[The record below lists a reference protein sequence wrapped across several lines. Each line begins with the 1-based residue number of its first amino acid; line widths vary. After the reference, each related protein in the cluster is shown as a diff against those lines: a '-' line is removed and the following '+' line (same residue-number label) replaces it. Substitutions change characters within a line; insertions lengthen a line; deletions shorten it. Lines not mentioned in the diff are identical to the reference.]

1 MKLAKP
7 IFSRRTTLISVVIL
21 LLVTIALVLLIP
33 KGNKTVTPEKAKRI
47 APIESIR
54 DLPGRYDDIRALAWQ
69 QSMDAINRDY
79 VSQMELESRIAP
91 NSQDCS
97 VEIEKVIR
105 SVERMFSAANL
116 PKKVYLLIGN
126 SVEDQTWLEEQTRSL
141 LTEKYISYSEGKMIN
156 PETSNDEGI
165 GVNWVT
171 DACNEKAI
179 PDIEKGVEAAHGFFH
194 VLQTMQFTD
203 SDKYWGRWG
212 EVPRW
217 VLEGGA
223 TFAQT
228 FWKEGESQENY
239 LNKPNDVYSVYQLGE
254 ELFRDY
260 FKFTPPRQRGT
271 NEVWEYTDQWPDFH
285 AYLVG
290 SYMCELL
297 VALRGPES
305 ILNLYREHLKADSF
319 DIAFEKIYGMTWTEA
334 YPYLTDAI
342 SGSVNASMQIVMP
355 WAIKTSPSAK

>member
-1 MKLAKP
+1 ML
-7 IFSRRTTLISVVIL
+7 LSVAF
-21 LLVTIALVLLIP
+21 LVLGAIALVLLIP
-33 KGNKTVTPEKAKRI
+33 QGSDTAAPEPVKRI
-47 APIESIR
+47 APIKSIS

-69 QSMDAINRDY
+69 QSMDAINREY
-79 VSQMELESRIAP
+79 VSKMEIESRVSP

-105 SVERMFSAANL
+105 RVERMFSAAIL

-126 SVEDQTWLEEQTRSL
+126 SLKDQAWLEEQTRSL
-141 LTEKYISYSEGKMIN
+141 LTEKYISYSDGKMFN

-171 DACNEKAI
+171 DACNARPI

-194 VLQTMQFTD
+194 VLQTMQFTE

-217 VLEGGA
+217 ILEGGA
-223 TFAQT
+223 TFVPT
-228 FWKEGESQENY
+228 VWKEGESQENY
-239 LNKPNDVYSVYQLGE
+239 LKKPNDVYSVYQLGE

-271 NEVWEYTDQWPDFH
+271 NEVWAYTDQWPEFH

-290 SYMCELL
+290 SYMCEVL

-305 ILNLYREHLKADSF
+305 LLNLYREYLKSDSF
-319 DIAFEKIYGMTWTEA
+319 DVAFEKIYGMTWTKA
-334 YPYLTDAI
+334 YPYLTDAVY
-342 SGSVNASMQIVMP
+342 GSITSTVKFVMP
-355 WAIKTSPSAK
+355 WAIKAS